1 MVENFKPHIGKNV
14 LETLT
19 MGMYD
24 DSRFI
29 FREYIQN
36 AADQIDVAVEE
47 NILLGKDKGEINITI
62 DRLNRI
68 ITIEDNA
75 TGIKSKNVL
84 NFLGDVANSQKD
96 SSNRKGFR
104 GIGRLGGLGYCS
116 KLIFETSYK
125 GESEKNIM
133 TLNGDLLREIISDRK
148 VDDDA
153 SAVLSIITSV
163 ENFPEEA
170 NNHYFKVKLLDV
182 SFTNDVILDANKVSE
197 YLRTVAPLPFSN
209 EFTFA
214 NEIVDFYKKNNLTF
228 DEYNI
233 KLNDIKLYK
242 AYRDYLT
249 IKDFKSTLI
258 GVDFF
263 KVFDDSELI
272 AIGWFG
278 YGDFVNNT
286 LTKENV
292 ERGIRIRKNNIT
304 IGDEN
309 TLNRFFKQDRTNL
322 RLIGELH
329 VISNKLI
336 PNARRDYFNDSKT
349 TQVFENKLSAIFKE
363 ENWESRIADTASRIH
378 NRIKEIEQYQKI
390 KSEFEK
396 NKENFTNKEQELKV
410 TQELESAKQKALK
423 ARDTLYKISN
433 KALVDKNVKK
443 LYQTI
448 TRDKDL
454 TVDPNIEVPVI
465 KYDPPKFVKLN
476 ENESEVVRDIFK
488 IIQEILPHEL
498 SEKLKAKIIEKFN

>member
-1 MVENFKPHIGKNV
+1 MAENFKPHIGKNV

-47 NILLGKDKGEINITI
+47 NILSDKDKGEINITI
-62 DRLNRI
+62 DKPNRI

-96 SSNRKGFR
+96 NSNRKGFR

-116 KLIFETSYK
+116 KLVFETSYK

-133 TLNGDLLREIISDRK
+133 TLDGDLLRD
-148 VDDDA
+148 
-153 SAVLSIITSV
+153 IITDKTLDLDAAAVISV
-163 ENFPEEA
+163 ITSIENFPEES
-170 NNHYFKVKLLDV
+170 NIHYFKVKLLNV
-182 SFTNDVILDANKVSE
+182 SFSNDVILDVNKVSE
-197 YLRTVAPLPFSN
+197 YLRTVAPLPFSKD
-209 EFTFA
+209 FSFA
-214 NEIVDFYKKNNLTF
+214 AEIINFHKKNNFIF
-228 DEYNI
+228 DEYII

-242 AYRDYLT
+242 AYKDFIT
-249 IKDFKSTLI
+249 IKDFRSTLI

-263 KVFDDSELI
+263 KVFDDEELI
-272 AIGWFG
+272 ALGWFG
-278 YGDFVNNT
+278 YGDFVNIT
-286 LTKENV
+286 LTKENI

-329 VISNKLI
+329 VLSNKLI

-349 TQVFENKLSAIFKE
+349 TQAFENKLTSIFKE
-363 ENWESRIADTASRIH
+363 ENWESRIADTASKIH
-378 NRIKEIEQYQKI
+378 NRVKEIEQYQKS
-390 KSEFEK
+390 KVDYEK
-396 NKENFTNKEQELKV
+396 KKDNFTNEAQELKE
-410 TQELESAKQKALK
+410 TQELEIAKQKALK
-423 ARDTLYKISN
+423 AYKALSSISN
-433 KALVDKNVKK
+433 KAIQDNNVKK
-443 LYQTI
+443 LYQSIIGT
-448 TRDKDL
+448 KDL
-454 TVDPNIEVPVI
+454 TIDPNIEVPII
-465 KYDPPKFVKLN
+465 KYDPPKFSKLN
-476 ENESEVVRDIFK
+476 ENESEVVREIFK
-488 IIQEILPHEL
+488 IIQETLSHEI